1 MANLTDV
8 RSHLA
13 QRPVTGVSVVIPCK
27 NEQGAVGQTVREL
40 HEAFAATAYD
50 YEIIIVDDGSTD
62 ASGQEALEAGAHV
75 LVHEKNIGYGAS
87 IMDGIKAAKFPAIA
101 IMDADGTY
109 PATMLQPMLQRLT
122 TSNLVIGARQWKQE
136 NTTAMALAFRRLLYF
151 VILYLTSVRAP
162 DFNSGLRVFWKDEIE
177 KFWGLL
183 CPTFSFTTTMTL
195 LYLMTLR
202 NVQFMPIDYAKRI
215 GRSHVHYLRDAF
227 RTLMYVLLIANLFK
241 IYRLTLA
248 VILGMVASNVV
259 LAAFL
264 WLLGVGTVGAVV
276 SHMVLTSAFFM
287 AMMAF
292 NTMLETTIYG
302 ATLHRHAE
310 DAG

>member
-1 MANLTDV
+1 MANMTDV

-27 NEQGAVGQTVREL
+27 NEQNGVGQTVREL
-40 HEAFAATAYD
+40 HGVFADVPYD
-50 YEIIIVDDGSTD
+50 YEIIIVDDGSSD
-62 ASGQEALEAGAHV
+62 ESGAEALAAGAHV
-75 LVHEKNIGYGAS
+75 LVHEKNLGYGAS

-109 PATMLQPMLQRLT
+109 PASMLPSMIDRLV
-122 TSNLVIGARQWKQE
+122 TSDLVIGARQWKQE
-136 NTTAMALAFRRLLYF
+136 NTTTMALAFRRLLYF

-162 DFNSGLRVFWKDEIE
+162 DFNSGLRVFWKEEIE

-215 GRSHVHYLRDAF
+215 GRSKVNYLRDAF
-227 RTLMYVLLIANLFK
+227 RTLTYVLLIANLFK

-248 VILGMVASNVV
+248 VILMMVASNAV
-259 LAAFL
+259 LGCLL
-264 WLLGVGTVGAVV
+264 WLVDAGTLAAVV
-276 SHMVLTSAFFM
+276 SHIVLTSAFFM

-310 DAG
+310 KAI